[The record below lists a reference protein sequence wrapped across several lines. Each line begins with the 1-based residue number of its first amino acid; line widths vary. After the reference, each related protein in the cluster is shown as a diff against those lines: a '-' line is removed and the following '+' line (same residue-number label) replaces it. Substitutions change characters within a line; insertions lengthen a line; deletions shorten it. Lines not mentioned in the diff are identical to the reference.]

1 MDGILAVTV
10 LAGLALNAGAG
21 LWWAD
26 PLTAL
31 VIASY
36 AQRETR
42 ALPSQADGRVTQPMS
57 TGETCQGRIA
67 TPSKVYPSGRGPFM

>member
-1 MDGILAVTV
+1 MTLVDGNLAVAV

-31 VIASY
+31 VIVFY
-36 AQRETR
+36 AQREAR
-42 ALPSQADGRVTQPMS
+42 ALPSQAGGRVTQPM
-57 TGETCQGRIA
+57 GHR
-67 TPSKVYPSGRGPFM
+67 